1 MIKDCKLCAEKYH
14 IEFKFNNYFPIITLN
29 LMRSVLI
36 AEKKNFKQSF
46 INKIFDA
53 IWREGLN
60 LNDDIV
66 IEKIIKSFKIDSKIF
81 LDEISKDEI
90 KEELKKRTT
99 EAYEKGVFGL
109 PTFLINNKIFWGQD
123 RLEFVLNEAKK
134 TKNI

>member
-1 MIKDCKLCAEKYH
+1 
-14 IEFKFNNYFPIITLN
+14 
-29 LMRSVLI
+29 MRSVLI